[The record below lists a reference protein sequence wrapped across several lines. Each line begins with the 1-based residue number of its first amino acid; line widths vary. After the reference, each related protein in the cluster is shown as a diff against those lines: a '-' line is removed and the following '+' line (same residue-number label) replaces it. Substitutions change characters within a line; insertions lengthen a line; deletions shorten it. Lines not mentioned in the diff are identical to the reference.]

1 MSGRIIFFSL
11 IALALTLGGA
21 YFAWR
26 HLLSRTKTC
35 PGRALSWQAKSKPA
49 SRVYWLTHETNE
61 AARALYDKIATRT
74 GFIHY
79 KQVI

>member
-1 MSGRIIFFSL
+1 MLLWPLLLGVPTSH
-11 IALALTLGGA
+11 GGA
-21 YFAWR
+21 RR

-35 PGRALSWQAKSKPA
+35 PDRALSWQAKSKPA